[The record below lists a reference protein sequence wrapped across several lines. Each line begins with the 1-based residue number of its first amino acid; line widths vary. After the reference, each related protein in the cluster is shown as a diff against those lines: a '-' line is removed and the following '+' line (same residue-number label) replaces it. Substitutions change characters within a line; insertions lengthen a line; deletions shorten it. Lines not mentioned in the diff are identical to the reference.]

1 MKFLSFSLWG
11 LTVVSALAIA
21 LIVCYAVINGAGHTS
36 WEPLRSL
43 ALFVPLAFFGGIGL
57 AARRRTPR
65 LVPASLSA
73 LLIGL
78 AGITLIVTL
87 DQTNRLVEYHRWIRR
102 GMP

>member
-1 MKFLSFSLWG
+1 MKSPSFSLWA
-11 LTVVSALAIA
+11 LTAVGALVIA
-21 LIVCYAVINGAGHTS
+21 LIGGYAVINGSGHTG
-36 WEPLRSL
+36 WEPLKSL
-43 ALFVPLAFFGGIGL
+43 ALFVPLAFFGGVGL
-57 AARRRTPR
+57 AMRRRAPR

-87 DQTNRLVEYHRWIRR
+87 DQTNHLVEYHRWIRR